1 MPRADPLPTLD
12 SGVTLLRGGDRGE
25 IAALVVA
32 VLDRRDG
39 PARWVDARNHA
50 STYALADAARSH
62 RVLDRVRVA
71 RAFTAHQHHALVR
84 QLVADARRPT
94 SLVVAPA
101 VDDCYRDDDLLACE
115 AERLRTASLSTL
127 SALADARD
135 VPVLVTATDDDR
147 VAEHAAAELSVEE
160 TRFGPRFEGE
170 DVETTAYWTQNGWQ
184 TTIPYWVD
192 VAGRVAERIEPPEP
206 EVVV

>member
-12 SGVTLLRGGDRGE
+12 SGVTLLRGGDRGG

-32 VLDRRDG
+32 ALDRRDG

-62 RVLDRVRVA
+62 RVLDQVQVA

-147 VAEHAAAELSVEE
+147 VADYADAELSVEE
-160 TRFGPRFEGE
+160 TQFGPRFEGE
-170 DVETTAYWTQNGWQ
+170 DVETTAYWTRRGWQ

-192 VAGRVAERIEPPEP
+192 IAGRVAERVAAPEP
-206 EVVV
+206 EVVA